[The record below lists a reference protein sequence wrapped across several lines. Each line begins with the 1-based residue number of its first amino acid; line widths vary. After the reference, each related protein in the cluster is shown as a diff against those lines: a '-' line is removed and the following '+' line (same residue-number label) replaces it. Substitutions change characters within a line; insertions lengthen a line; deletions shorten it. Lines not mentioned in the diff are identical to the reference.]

1 MNLTQAPIDSAPANR
16 LRGGSSFPITVCA
29 PTCPYFPLLTT
40 ILVTARLL
48 FLSKTASKITISNIA
63 YLARV
68 VGVAIPTKL
77 RLALARVLRG
87 LGRGQGQGLGQGRG
101 QGRARVLARA
111 RALGRGRGQ
120 ASDGQGSGVLA
131 LLGTMP
137 NQ

>member
-87 LGRGQGQGLGQGRG
+87 LGRGQG
-101 QGRARVLARA
+101 RARVLARA